1 MSTLCRANTGIWGSK
16 PSHAGIQEPHPPPH
30 WGPPPLDAAALHR
43 GAVLRAPLVFLAS
56 AEMSRMDICLASRLD
71 LAQSPAAGRGWG
83 EMGGGE
89 IGGVH
94 ITLTSPIPARRLLS
108 NRGCEKRKVRC
119 VQFGIFSPDDII
131 NFSVC
136 QIKNHE
142 KFGQDGVVSTRPTT
156 CPPTRSPSIHP
167 RPRCTSD
174 TCVILISAQPKEAG
188 LMDPKLGVPPR
199 ANYK

>member
-1 MSTLCRANTGIWGSK
+1 VERYGTLLC
-16 PSHAGIQEPHPPPH
+16 
-30 WGPPPLDAAALHR
+30 
-43 GAVLRAPLVFLAS
+43 
-56 AEMSRMDICLASRLD
+56 
-71 LAQSPAAGRGWG
+71 
-83 EMGGGE
+83 
-89 IGGVH
+89 GVRSS
-94 ITLTSPIPARRLLS
+94 LMSPIPLRRLLS

-142 KFGQDGVVSTRPTT
+142 KFGQDGVVSIRP
-156 CPPTRSPSIHP
+156 PARSPSFHLHP
-167 RPRCTSD
+167 Y
-174 TCVILISAQPKEAG
+174 CVPDVDLILVSLQPKEAG